1 MEADIFLPVILKF
14 FFSRET
20 FSPQVLTIDLLFPRF
35 LSVSCHQ
42 VEIARERIVN
52 CISDETIDLR
62 AGNWKNGSEEKVFLP
77 LGGDEPG
84 NFRLVI
90 KSSVM
95 RKRVIDDRAQFS
107 FIKRLVDHHREVA
120 VLAVVDPFDGRLI

>member
-1 MEADIFLPVILKF
+1 M
-14 FFSRET
+14 SRET

-35 LSVSCHQ
+35 LSVSFHQ
-42 VEIARERIVN
+42 VEIAREKIVN
-52 CISDETIDLR
+52 CISDETIGLR
-62 AGNWKNGSEEKVFLP
+62 AGMWKNGSEEKVFLP
-77 LGGDEPG
+77 LGCEEPG

-95 RKRVIDDRAQFS
+95 RKRVIDDGAQFS

-120 VLAVVDPFDGRLI
+120 VFAVVDPFDGRLI